1 MLRSTKYNYED
12 NIVYGSILFPKG
24 EMGQY
29 ICFNGFLFFYT
40 VSLYVAH
47 AGLEHVIFL
56 PHLEWKQACKHVW
69 FKCVSERL
77 EQAQY
82 QTCGLTYTIQGSS

>member
-56 PHLEWKQACKHVW
+56 PHLECNRHANM
-69 FKCVSERL
+69 F
-77 EQAQY
+77 
-82 QTCGLTYTIQGSS
+82 GLNVCLKD

>member
-29 ICFNGFLFFYT
+29 ICFNGFLFFLY
-40 VSLYVAH
+40 SLFVCSSCWPWTCD
-47 AGLEHVIFL
+47 L
-56 PHLEWKQACKHVW
+56 PSSSWVQQACKHVW

-77 EQAQY
+77 EQTQY
-82 QTCGLTYTIQGSS
+82 QTCGLTYTVQGSS